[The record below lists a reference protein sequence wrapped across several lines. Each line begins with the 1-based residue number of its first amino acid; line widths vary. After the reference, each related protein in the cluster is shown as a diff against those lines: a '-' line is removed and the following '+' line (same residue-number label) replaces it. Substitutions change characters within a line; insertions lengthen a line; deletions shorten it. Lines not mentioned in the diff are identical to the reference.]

1 MEQNVKF
8 FSHTNHSVIYL
19 PDLGIKL
26 IFRRKMY
33 SYDDDMAILKYII
46 KNDYHGKVSGISL
59 WEEMEELGVRK
70 DG

>member
-1 MEQNVKF
+1 
-8 FSHTNHSVIYL
+8 
-19 PDLGIKL
+19 
-26 IFRRKMY
+26 MY

-70 DG
+70 EGQLRGLLSGRRWKD